1 MERRRYDSNEAQG
14 DYGSDF
20 DAAAYESNYNK
31 QILTF
36 VLNDIEIKSSTEKL
50 KIHSKY
56 FRNTLK
62 DIQQSNIKIIL
73 PEWATKF
80 ALNVFLKFVN
90 DDMLPK
96 HIEPNDIL
104 KVLWISD

>member
-1 MERRRYDSNEAQG
+1 MH
-14 DYGSDF
+14 
-20 DAAAYESNYNK
+20 SNYFK
-31 QILTF
+31 
-36 VLNDIEIKSSTEKL
+36 
-50 KIHSKY
+50 
-56 FRNTLK
+56 NTLR

-96 HIEPNDIL
+96 QMDQRDVL
-104 KVLWISD
+104 KVLWISDYFKVSELIEI

>member
-1 MERRRYDSNEAQG
+1 MEKKRYDSNEARG

-20 DAAAYESNYNK
+20 DAAAYTSESSK

-36 VLNDIEIKSSTEKL
+36 VLQDIEIKSGTDRL
-50 KIHSKY
+50 KVHSKY
-56 FRNTLK
+56 FKNTLK

-96 HIEPNDIL
+96 QMDQKDVL
-104 KVLWISD
+104 KVLWMD